1 MVSHTGTQT
10 RPCGT
15 DTVKSTPRPTIKPLN
30 APRPI
35 QVRTTEYGSPAAV
48 CVDAAARDVDRPRAR
63 RRTRR
68 VEETWL
74 AVSQVDDIWK
84 INDEWWRGPDEEIE
98 RLYFSLTL
106 ENGQHVTVFHDL
118 ARRTWRRQS
127 D

>member
-1 MVSHTGTQT
+1 MVSHTGTQA
-10 RPCGT
+10 RPRGA
-15 DTVKSTPRPTIKPLN
+15 DAVKSAPRPTIKPLN

-35 QVRTTEYGSPAAV
+35 QVRTTGYGSPAAV
-48 CVDAAARDVDRPRAR
+48 CVETARDIDRSRAR

-118 ARRTWRRQS
+118 ARRTWRRQA

>member
-10 RPCGT
+10 RPRGT
-15 DTVKSTPRPTIKPLN
+15 DAVKSAPRPTIKPLN

-35 QVRTTEYGSPAAV
+35 QVRTTGYGSPAAV
-48 CVDAAARDVDRPRAR
+48 CIEATRDFDRPRGR

-74 AVSQVDDIWK
+74 TVSQVDDIWK

-118 ARRTWRRQS
+118 ARRTWRRQA

>member
-1 MVSHTGTQT
+1 M
-10 RPCGT
+10 
-15 DTVKSTPRPTIKPLN
+15 KSTPRPTIKPLN

-35 QVRTTEYGSPAAV
+35 QVRATGYGSPAAV
-48 CVDAAARDVDRPRAR
+48 RIEAAARDVDRSRVR
-63 RRTRR
+63 RPTRR

-74 AVSQVDDIWK
+74 AVSQIDDIWK

-118 ARRTWRRQS
+118 TRRVWRRQT

>member
-1 MVSHTGTQT
+1 M
-10 RPCGT
+10 
-15 DTVKSTPRPTIKPLN
+15 KSTPRSTIKPLN
-30 APRPI
+30 APRPV
-35 QVRTTEYGSPAAV
+35 QVRVTEYGSPAAV
-48 CVDAAARDVDRPRAR
+48 CVTATVRDVGPSRAR
-63 RRTRR
+63 RQTRH

-74 AVSQVDDIWK
+74 AVSQIDDIWK

-118 ARRTWRRQS
+118 TRQTWRRQT

>member
-1 MVSHTGTQT
+1 M
-10 RPCGT
+10 
-15 DTVKSTPRPTIKPLN
+15 KSAPRPTIKPLN

-35 QVRTTEYGSPAAV
+35 QVRTTAYGSPAAV
-48 CVDAAARDVDRPRAR
+48 CIEAAAGGFDRSRTR

-74 AVSQVDDIWK
+74 AVSQVEDIWK

-98 RLYFSLTL
+98 RIYFSLTL

-118 ARRTWRRQS
+118 TSRTWRRQA